1 MLGIERHQGKDYA
14 EFEEH
19 HLLMPSM
26 RGMERESNCKVV
38 IADVPAACLRGVSRS
53 RSSHGRPV
61 ELFQSIL
68 VH

>member
-53 RSSHGRPV
+53 SHRRPF
-61 ELFQSIL
+61 ELFLSIL